1 MAWTNQK
8 IAEVYAEVKKQAAMD
23 EQFRNELMENTVAV
37 IERIAGETL
46 PEDHSIN
53 VLDFSLTGEVMSD
66 SDLENVAGG
75 RDVEALPTKGEC
87 CNCKSSL

>member
-23 EQFRNELMENTVAV
+23 EQFKNELMENTVAV
-37 IERIAGETL
+37 IERIAGEPL

-53 VLDFSLTGEVMSD
+53 ILDFSLTGEVMSD
-66 SDLENVAGG
+66 SDLENIAGG
-75 RDVEALPTKGEC
+75 RDVEALPAKDRC
-87 CNCKSSL
+87 CNAEASL